1 MIEESRMRFIS
12 GMLNHTIERQRTL
25 TINDIQENSRPRFIL
40 TPVAFVVSGRIEDW
54 LNSNVSYY
62 LSFNTTVSG
71 RIQCGRNCLQAL
83 NG

>member
-1 MIEESRMRFIS
+1 MRFIS

-25 TINDIQENSRPRFIL
+25 TINDTVYKKIVA
-40 TPVAFVVSGRIEDW
+40 PVLFSPVVSGRIEDW